1 MTLQKLEIQS
11 SEKFEVV
18 ELTLKDKVLSGL
30 ISNLRVERSS
40 VPEEVHVVG
49 VREGDE
55 DFYGQLKG
63 YVWVDHIF
71 DIILLEDIEIP
82 EYGLIYTSKDEGLL
96 EEEYSLNYIGYSLSF
111 KEFMEEQ

>member
-1 MTLQKLEIQS
+1 MTLQKLEMHAL
-11 SEKFEVV
+11 EKFEVV
-18 ELTLKDKVLSGL
+18 ELILKDKVLPGL

-40 VPEEVHVVG
+40 VPEGIHVVG

-55 DFYGQLKG
+55 EFYGQLKG

-71 DIILLEDIEIP
+71 DIILLEEIEIP

-96 EEEYSLNYIGYSLSF
+96 EEEYSLNYLGYSLRL
-111 KEFMEEQ
+111 KEFMEK